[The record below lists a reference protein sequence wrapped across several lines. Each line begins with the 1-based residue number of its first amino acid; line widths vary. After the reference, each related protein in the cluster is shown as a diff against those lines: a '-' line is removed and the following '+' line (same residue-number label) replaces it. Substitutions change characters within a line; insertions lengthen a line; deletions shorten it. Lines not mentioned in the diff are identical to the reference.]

1 MYGCAGDGPP
11 LSTATSA
18 YDVIQQQ
25 IFNQHCLSAGC
36 HNAAAQAGNLNL
48 TAGVSY
54 GDLVNVTPDNAV
66 AAANGL
72 LRVEPFNPDN
82 SFIIVKLTGPA
93 PGEGTRMPQ
102 GMAPLSPSDIAMIR
116 DWIADGAPPP
126 EGTAVATATPSASPT
141 ETLTPT
147 AVDTPTITP
156 TPVDTGTP
164 TPTVTGTPPPT
175 ATASQTPTASPTL
188 TPLPWLPRIQETI
201 FNPRAK
207 SGANAYGLM
216 QLLLP
221 TARVVAR
228 KYGAS
233 EIPNSAE
240 DLYQPA
246 LNIELGTAY
255 LRDQFDK
262 FGRIEYVAAAYNAG
276 PNRIPQWRATLPA
289 EMDEFVEEI
298 PFKET
303 RGYVQGVIRNAAQ
316 YRRLYDDNGNFK
328 PNVGAHPLRGEIDAK
343 PREQFTAEYPDVT
356 IEDNIEK

>member
-1 MYGCAGDGPP
+1 VRRFGLAALPAALLIYGCAGDGPP

-36 HNAAAQAGNLNL
+36 HNATAQAGNLNL

-82 SFIIVKLTGPA
+82 SFIIVKLTGPP
-93 PGEGTRMPQ
+93 PGEGARMPQ

-147 AVDTPTITP
+147 VADTPTITP
-156 TPVDTGTP
+156 TPVDTDTP

-201 FNPRAK
+201 FNPSCAIMFCHDK
-207 SGANAYGLM
+207 ATASGNLVLTADESYANLVNVTPDNAVARNRGL
-216 QLLLP
+216 L
-221 TARVVAR
+221 RVVPDDPAQSFLIV
-228 KYGAS
+228 KVT
-233 EIPNSAE
+233 
-240 DLYQPA
+240 QPP
-246 LNIELGTAY
+246 LGEGS
-255 LRDQFDK
+255 K
-262 FGRIEYVAAAYNAG
+262 
-276 PNRIPQWRATLPA
+276 
-289 EMDEFVEEI
+289 M
-298 PFKET
+298 
-303 RGYVQGVIRNAAQ
+303 
-316 YRRLYDDNGNFK
+316 
-328 PNVGAHPLRGEIDAK
+328 PLTGT
-343 PREQFTAEYPDVT
+343 PLTAEQIALLT
-356 IEDNIEK
+356 GWIEAGAPQD

>member
-1 MYGCAGDGPP
+1 VRRFGLAALPAALLIYGCAGDGPP

-36 HNAAAQAGNLNL
+36 HNATAQAGNLNL

-82 SFIIVKLTGPA
+82 SFIIVKLTGPP
-93 PGEGTRMPQ
+93 PGEGARMPQ

-147 AVDTPTITP
+147 VADTPTITP
-156 TPVDTGTP
+156 TPVDTDTP

-201 FNPRAK
+201 FNPSCAIMFCHDK
-207 SGANAYGLM
+207 ATASGNLVLTADESYANLVNVTPDNAVARNRGL
-216 QLLLP
+216 L
-221 TARVVAR
+221 RVVPDEPAQSFLIV
-228 KYGAS
+228 KVT
-233 EIPNSAE
+233 
-240 DLYQPA
+240 QPP
-246 LNIELGTAY
+246 LGEGS
-255 LRDQFDK
+255 K
-262 FGRIEYVAAAYNAG
+262 
-276 PNRIPQWRATLPA
+276 
-289 EMDEFVEEI
+289 M
-298 PFKET
+298 
-303 RGYVQGVIRNAAQ
+303 
-316 YRRLYDDNGNFK
+316 
-328 PNVGAHPLRGEIDAK
+328 PLTGT
-343 PREQFTAEYPDVT
+343 PLTAEQIALLT
-356 IEDNIEK
+356 GWIEAGAPQD

>member
-1 MYGCAGDGPP
+1 MRRFGLAALPAALLMYGCAGDGPP

-82 SFIIVKLTGPA
+82 SFIIVKLTGPP

-147 AVDTPTITP
+147 VADTPTITP
-156 TPVDTGTP
+156 TPVDTDTP

-201 FNPRAK
+201 FNPSCAIMFCHDK
-207 SGANAYGLM
+207 ATASGNLVLTADESYADLVNVTPDNAVARNRGL
-216 QLLLP
+216 L
-221 TARVVAR
+221 RVVPDDPAQSFLIV
-228 KYGAS
+228 KVT
-233 EIPNSAE
+233 
-240 DLYQPA
+240 QPP
-246 LNIELGTAY
+246 LGEGS
-255 LRDQFDK
+255 K
-262 FGRIEYVAAAYNAG
+262 
-276 PNRIPQWRATLPA
+276 
-289 EMDEFVEEI
+289 M
-298 PFKET
+298 
-303 RGYVQGVIRNAAQ
+303 
-316 YRRLYDDNGNFK
+316 
-328 PNVGAHPLRGEIDAK
+328 PLTGT
-343 PREQFTAEYPDVT
+343 PLTAEQIALLT
-356 IEDNIEK
+356 GWIEAGAPQD

>member
-1 MYGCAGDGPP
+1 VRRFGLAALPAALLMYGCAGDGPP

-36 HNAAAQAGNLNL
+36 HNATAQAGNLNL
-48 TAGVSY
+48 TTGVSY

-156 TPVDTGTP
+156 TPVDTGPP

-201 FNPRAK
+201 FNPSCAIMFCHDK
-207 SGANAYGLM
+207 ATASGNLVLTADESYANLVNVTPDNAVARNRGL
-216 QLLLP
+216 L
-221 TARVVAR
+221 RVVPDDPAQSFLIV
-228 KYGAS
+228 KVT
-233 EIPNSAE
+233 
-240 DLYQPA
+240 QPP
-246 LNIELGTAY
+246 LGEGS
-255 LRDQFDK
+255 K
-262 FGRIEYVAAAYNAG
+262 
-276 PNRIPQWRATLPA
+276 
-289 EMDEFVEEI
+289 M
-298 PFKET
+298 
-303 RGYVQGVIRNAAQ
+303 
-316 YRRLYDDNGNFK
+316 
-328 PNVGAHPLRGEIDAK
+328 PLTGT
-343 PREQFTAEYPDVT
+343 PLTAEQIALLT
-356 IEDNIEK
+356 GWIEAGAPQD

>member
-1 MYGCAGDGPP
+1 MRRFGLAALPAALLMYGCAGDGPP

-36 HNAAAQAGNLNL
+36 HNATAQAGNLNL
-48 TAGVSY
+48 TTGVSY

-147 AVDTPTITP
+147 VADTPTITP
-156 TPVDTGTP
+156 TPVDTGPP

-201 FNPRAK
+201 FNPSCAIMFCHDK
-207 SGANAYGLM
+207 ATASGNLVLTADESYANLVNVTPDNAVARNRGL
-216 QLLLP
+216 L
-221 TARVVAR
+221 RVVPDDPAQSFLIV
-228 KYGAS
+228 KVT
-233 EIPNSAE
+233 
-240 DLYQPA
+240 QPP
-246 LNIELGTAY
+246 LGEGS
-255 LRDQFDK
+255 K
-262 FGRIEYVAAAYNAG
+262 
-276 PNRIPQWRATLPA
+276 
-289 EMDEFVEEI
+289 M
-298 PFKET
+298 
-303 RGYVQGVIRNAAQ
+303 
-316 YRRLYDDNGNFK
+316 
-328 PNVGAHPLRGEIDAK
+328 PLTGT
-343 PREQFTAEYPDVT
+343 PLTAEQIALLT
-356 IEDNIEK
+356 GWIEAGAPQD

>member
-1 MYGCAGDGPP
+1 MRRFGLAALPAALLMYGCAGDGPP

-36 HNAAAQAGNLNL
+36 HNATAQAGNLNL

-201 FNPRAK
+201 FNPSCAIMFCHDK
-207 SGANAYGLM
+207 ATASGNLVLTADESYADLVNVAPDNAVARNRGL
-216 QLLLP
+216 L
-221 TARVVAR
+221 RVVPDDPAQSFLIV
-228 KYGAS
+228 KVT
-233 EIPNSAE
+233 
-240 DLYQPA
+240 QP
-246 LNIELGTAY
+246 
-255 LRDQFDK
+255 
-262 FGRIEYVAAAYNAG
+262 
-276 PNRIPQWRATLPA
+276 P
-289 EMDEFVEEI
+289 
-298 PFKET
+298 
-303 RGYVQGVIRNAAQ
+303 
-316 YRRLYDDNGNFK
+316 
-328 PNVGAHPLRGEIDAK
+328 RGEGSK
-343 PREQFTAEYPDVT
+343 MPLTGTPLTAEQIALLT
-356 IEDNIEK
+356 GWIEAGAPED